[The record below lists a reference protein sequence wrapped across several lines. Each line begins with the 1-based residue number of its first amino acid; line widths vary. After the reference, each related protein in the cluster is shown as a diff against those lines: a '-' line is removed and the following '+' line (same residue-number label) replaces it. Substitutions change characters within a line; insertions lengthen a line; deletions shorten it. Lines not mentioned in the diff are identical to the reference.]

1 MPKNT
6 IRTSLLTLMVSLLS
20 FTIAFPQSKSK
31 TANYS
36 LFADSVYTVMPPEGY
51 EIPANRL
58 DSALILVEQEANEIV
73 EAVNIIP
80 SYKLS
85 FDTTSAVELEKIMDE
100 VGYVP
105 IVSDALLKDRLSC
118 LENEV
123 PLVFHQRV
131 KAFINYFAV
140 KDREFTKRILQRKN
154 IYFPI
159 FERKLAEYG
168 MPDELK
174 YLSII
179 ESALIPN
186 AKSRASAVG
195 LWQFMAPTGRM
206 FGLSSGYYI
215 DERMDPEKA
224 TEAACK
230 YLKYLH
236 EMFGDWELAIAS
248 YNCGPGNIRKAKR
261 RSGYKDTFWGIF
273 NYLPRETRSYLPQL
287 VAMIYV
293 MNYADEHN
301 FVEEDLYY
309 ATPSETVSISQF
321 VDLGLLADELRV
333 CKDDLLLL
341 NPELKR
347 GAVPTGVKN
356 YQLNIPANRLA
367 DFKANE
373 DSILSRAGKG
383 STYSQYASGGNV
395 YSKSGK
401 YYHIVRR
408 GESLGVIAEKNGV
421 GLSQLRNWNGISG
434 NRIYPG
440 QKLAIYTSSNK
451 STSSTSGK
459 STVST
464 SNRNSSVTYHRVRSG
479 EVLGSIANRYGI
491 SVENLRKWNN
501 ISGDRI
507 NKGQSLRVKSPT
519 ARAGI
524 SSGQYHSVKSGES
537 LSIIAGKYG
546 TSVTKIKAMNNLRS
560 NSLRVGQKLLVENSK
575 QKVIVPSN
583 QNLTNG
589 KYHVVK
595 SGDNLSSIATKYG
608 VGISDIQRW
617 NGMSGTRID
626 SGQKLIISGSKAPNY
641 SSNSSYYVVKSGDTL
656 WDLAK
661 KFNTTESKL
670 KSANGLN
677 SSRLNVGQKLKVK
690 F

>member
-1 MPKNT
+1 MPQTTYK
-6 IRTSLLTLMVSLLS
+6 ILLLTFTVFLLGS
-20 FTIAFPQSKSK
+20 SIAFSQTKLKKESQ
-31 TANYS
+31 S
-36 LFADSVYTVMPPEGY
+36 LFSDSIYTAMPPEGY
-51 EIPANRL
+51 QIPANRL
-58 DSALILVEQEANEIV
+58 DSALIVFEPENEIV

-80 SYKLS
+80 AYKLS

-105 IVSDALLKDRLSC
+105 IVADALLKDRLSC

-123 PLVFHQRV
+123 PLVFHKRV

-159 FERKLAEYG
+159 FERKLAEHG

-186 AKSRASAVG
+186 AKSRAKAIG

-206 FGLSSGYYI
+206 FGLSSGYHI

-236 EMFGDWELAIAS
+236 NMFGDWELAIAS

-261 RSGYKDTFWGIF
+261 RSGYKKTFWGIF
-273 NYLPRETRSYLPQL
+273 DHLPRETRSYLPQL

-293 MNYADEHN
+293 INYADEHN
-301 FVEEDLYY
+301 FVEEDLFYQ
-309 ATPSETVSISQF
+309 TPSETVSISQF
-321 VDLGLLADELRV
+321 LDLGLLADELRI
-333 CKDDLLLL
+333 CKEDLLLL

-347 GAVPTGVKN
+347 GAVPAGMKN
-356 YQLNIPANRLA
+356 YQLNIPENRLA
-367 DFKANE
+367 DFRANE
-373 DSILSRAGKG
+373 DSILSRAGRE
-383 STYSQYASGGNV
+383 STYNQNASTGKV

-401 YYHIVRR
+401 YYHVVRR
-408 GESLGVIAEKNGV
+408 GESLGVIAEKNKV
-421 GLSQLRNWNGISG
+421 GLSQLRSWNGISG
-434 NRIYPG
+434 NKIYPG
-440 QKLAIYTSSNK
+440 QKLVVYTSSNK
-451 STSSTSGK
+451 STSTTSGK
-459 STVST
+459 STVSSKT
-464 SNRNSSVTYHRVRSG
+464 RASSVTYHKVRSG

-491 SVENLRKWNN
+491 SVSNLRKWNN
-501 ISGDRI
+501 ISGDKI

-524 SSGQYHSVKSGES
+524 SSGQYHVVKSGEA
-537 LSIIAGKYG
+537 LSTIASKYG
-546 TSVTKIKAMNNLRS
+546 TSVTKIKAMNSLRS
-560 NSLRVGQKLLVENSK
+560 NNLRVGQKLLVENSK
-575 QKVIVPSN
+575 QKVIVPKN

-589 KYHVVK
+589 KYHVVS

-608 VGISDIQRW
+608 VGVSDIQRW
-617 NGMSGTRID
+617 NNLNGTRIN
-626 SGQKLIISGSKAPNY
+626 SGQKLIVSGERVSNY
-641 SSNSSYYVVKSGDTL
+641 SSKSSYYVVKSGDTL

-661 KFNTTESKL
+661 RFNTTETKL
-670 KSANGLN
+670 KSDNGLK
-677 SSRLNVGQKLKVK
+677 SSRLDIGQKLKVK